1 MSPTSLDEI
10 QIRAAT
16 PSDVDVIHAFIGKKA
31 AFDRSTG
38 AFSGT
43 ITTTPARIAKTLFGE
58 PRFAHAL
65 LAHDGDAARGF
76 ALFYFRYSSFA
87 GLPSLWLDDLY
98 VDADVRSHGVGARL
112 LDRLRAIA
120 AEHGCS
126 HLGWT
131 AAVANPRG
139 QLFYQRHGATV
150 VTRTDSQLTYRLDV
164 A

>member
-1 MSPTSLDEI
+1 MSFEEV

-16 PSDVDVIHAFIGKKA
+16 PSDVDLIHAFIGKKA
-31 AFDRSTG
+31 EFDRTTG

-43 ITTTPARIAKTLFGE
+43 IATTPARIAKTLFGE
-58 PRFAHAL
+58 RAFAHAL
-65 LAHDGDAARGF
+65 LADAGGDARGF
-76 ALFYFRYSSFA
+76 ALFYFRYSSFS

-120 AEHGCS
+120 ADHGCS

-131 AAVANPRG
+131 AAVNNPRG

-150 VTRTDSQLTYRLDV
+150 VARTDAQLTYRLEV
-164 A
+164 R